1 LEKIVLNLI
10 LIPCNKMADYTYV
23 PVMIFG
29 LAIVV
34 CIILLVVVVGDGGC
48 NRITAEGTKA
58 FCGCGKNSTVTIDD
72 IKFDGTSPVTGFF
85 YRMSNASAA
94 QVVFPDDKVID
105 LYKDDERFTGE
116 TRNVTSSM
124 VWWMDRKG
132 VSHWVSGAEIY
143 TDLINKC
150 YKDENPVTEYNEDN
164 NRHDWTIELSTSK
177 IEEAIKAMED
187 GTFRYGK
194 TIYRDVDGDSGIDD
208 LGSWKCCS

>member
-1 LEKIVLNLI
+1 
-10 LIPCNKMADYTYV
+10 MADYTYV

-48 NRITAEGTKA
+48 NRITAERTKA

-85 YRMSNASAA
+85 YIMRNSTSDA
-94 QVVFPDDKVID
+94 QVVFPDIGVID
-105 LYKDDERFTGE
+105 LYKYDERFTGE
-116 TRNVTSSM
+116 TRNVTSNM

-150 YKDENPVTEYNEDN
+150 YKDENPVPKYTNNGN
-164 NRHDWTIELSTSK
+164 NRHDWTIELSPSK
-177 IEEAIKAMED
+177 IDEAIKAMND
-187 GTFRYGK
+187 HTFKYGK
-194 TIYRDVDGDSGIDD
+194 TIYRDVNGDSGIDD

>member
-1 LEKIVLNLI
+1 
-10 LIPCNKMADYTYV
+10 MSDYTYV
-23 PVMIFG
+23 PVIIFG

-34 CIILLVVVVGDGGC
+34 CIILLVVFVGDGGC

-85 YRMSNASAA
+85 YQMKDPDETISSPD
-94 QVVFPDDKVID
+94 FPGPEVID
-105 LYKDDERFTGE
+105 VYEDDSRFTGE
-116 TRNVTSSM
+116 QRSVDDNM

-132 VSHWVSGAEIY
+132 VSHWVSGREIY

-150 YKDENPVTEYNEDN
+150 YNSENPVTELIDGDN
-164 NRHDWTIELSTSK
+164 NRHVWTIKLSTSK
-177 IEEAIKAMED
+177 IEEAIDAMND
-187 GTFRYGK
+187 RTFEYGK
-194 TIYRDVDGDSGIDD
+194 TIYRDVNGDSGIDD

>member
-1 LEKIVLNLI
+1 
-10 LIPCNKMADYTYV
+10 MSDYTYV

-34 CIILLVVVVGDGGC
+34 CIILLVVFVDDGGC

-94 QVVFPDDKVID
+94 QVFPGIGVID
-105 LYKDDERFTGE
+105 LYTDDERFTGQ
-116 TRNVTSSM
+116 RSVTVNM

-132 VSHWVSGAEIY
+132 VSHWVSGGEIY

-150 YKDENPVTEYNEDN
+150 YKDENPVTGYNNGYN

-177 IEEAIKAMED
+177 IQEVIDAMKD
-187 GTFRYGK
+187 GTFKYGK
-194 TIYRDVDGDSGIDD
+194 TIYRDVNGDSGIDD